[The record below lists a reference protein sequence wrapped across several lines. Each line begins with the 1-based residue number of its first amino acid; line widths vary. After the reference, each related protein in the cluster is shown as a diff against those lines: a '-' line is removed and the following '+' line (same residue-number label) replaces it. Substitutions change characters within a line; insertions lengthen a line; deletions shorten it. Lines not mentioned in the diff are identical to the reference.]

1 MFLPHDITEILLKVA
16 LKHYIPNLMFHEQG
30 SKNLNY
36 HITEQP
42 PFVINNSFMTHVHQE
57 SFPPPIKLTDTI

>member
-36 HITEQP
+36 HITAE
-42 PFVINNSFMTHVHQE
+42 
-57 SFPPPIKLTDTI
+57 